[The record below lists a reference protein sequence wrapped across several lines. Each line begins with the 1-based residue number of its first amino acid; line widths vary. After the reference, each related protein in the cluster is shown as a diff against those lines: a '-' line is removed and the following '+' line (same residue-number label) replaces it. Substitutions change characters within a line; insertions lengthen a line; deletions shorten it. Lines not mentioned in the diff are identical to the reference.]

1 MKRWIYWNS
10 PGMESHFQLTELSY
24 AHWLRRY
31 SCLTST
37 SSFAVRRLQFFSS
50 PLALISIGF
59 VTDWTIHICHLDF
72 PAFLLNLYCI
82 YIVSTAL
89 GPHKTVHFLVFF
101 FAHPLFQV
109 LTRAVVYCHTVCLF
123 PDCKPNQSVIIL
135 VLTNSVPSNLN
146 SFQT

>member
-1 MKRWIYWNS
+1 MKKWIYWNS

-101 FAHPLFQV
+101 LLIHYSRF
-109 LTRAVVYCHTVCLF
+109 
-123 PDCKPNQSVIIL
+123 
-135 VLTNSVPSNLN
+135 
-146 SFQT
+146 